1 MDNSKN
7 NNKDNDDEKL
17 QEKEELFGI
26 IQQNEDSKLEQA
38 QESLFRRLDEDTRIE
53 IVRWVMISKELF
65 GGKNE

>member
-1 MDNSKN
+1 MDNLKN
-7 NNKDNDDEKL
+7 NDEDIHDEKF

-53 IVRWVMISKELF
+53 IVRWVVISKELF

>member
-1 MDNSKN
+1 MDNLKN
-7 NNKDNDDEKL
+7 NDEDSHDEKL

-53 IVRWVMISKELF
+53 IVRWVVISKELF

>member
-1 MDNSKN
+1 MDNLKN
-7 NNKDNDDEKL
+7 NDEDIHDEKL

-53 IVRWVMISKELF
+53 IVRWVVISKELF

>member
-1 MDNSKN
+1 LDNLKN
-7 NNKDNDDEKL
+7 NDEDSHDEKL

>member
-1 MDNSKN
+1 MDNLKN
-7 NNKDNDDEKL
+7 NNKDNPDEKL

-53 IVRWVMISKELF
+53 IVRWVVISKELF

>member
-1 MDNSKN
+1 MDNLKN
-7 NNKDNDDEKL
+7 NDEDSHDEKL

>member
-1 MDNSKN
+1 MDNLKN
-7 NNKDNDDEKL
+7 NNEDNHDEKL

-53 IVRWVMISKELF
+53 IVRWVRISKELF
-65 GGKNE
+65 S

>member
-1 MDNSKN
+1 LDNLKN
-7 NNKDNDDEKL
+7 NDEDIHDEKL

>member
-1 MDNSKN
+1 MDNLKN
-7 NNKDNDDEKL
+7 NDEDSHDEKL
-17 QEKEELFGI
+17 QEKEELFSI

-53 IVRWVMISKELF
+53 IVRWVVISKELF

>member
-1 MDNSKN
+1 LDNLKN
-7 NNKDNDDEKL
+7 NDEDSHDEKL

-53 IVRWVMISKELF
+53 IVRWVVISKELF